1 MARQYR
7 TNKRI
12 PEGTTK
18 AVIASLIREIV
29 GDDGMQKVAL
39 ILRLEHI
46 SSVYAIQEKGSM
58 SLDDAAT
65 LSLAGGTAAAE
76 YLAALAGG
84 QFIPVEPID
93 EPLEALVSRFAKENS
108 DVIQAAIAMLT
119 RGDHSCG
126 VLASE
131 IDDAIRVL
139 IAARRACTPNK
150 KDRP

>member
-18 AVIASLIREIV
+18 AVIASLIREIA

-39 ILRLEHI
+39 VLRLEHI

-65 LSLAGGTAAAE
+65 LSLAGGTSAAE

-84 QFIPVEPID
+84 QFVPVEPID
-93 EPLEALVSRFAKENS
+93 EPLEALVSRFAKENG
-108 DVIQAAIAMLT
+108 DVMQAAIAMIT
-119 RGDHSCG
+119 RGDHACG

-131 IDDAIRVL
+131 IDNAIRVL